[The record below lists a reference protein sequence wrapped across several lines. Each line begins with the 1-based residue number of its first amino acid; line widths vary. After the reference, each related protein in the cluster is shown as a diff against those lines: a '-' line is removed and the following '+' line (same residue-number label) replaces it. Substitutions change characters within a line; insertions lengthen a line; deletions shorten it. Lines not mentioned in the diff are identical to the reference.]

1 MNVRGSLSASSLF
14 SDSTLVDLS
23 TFSFRDKDRPQDIP
37 TSPPANNLVEPSVA
51 HFAMQILSL
60 GFTKNVSVGK
70 EEGAFKALSIFCRF
84 LCMWSSSFSFLSK
97 EEGVSSICGETSV
110 KYFMF
115 LFPRIGGNAC

>member
-23 TFSFRDKDRPQDIP
+23 AFSFRDKDRPQDIP

-51 HFAMQILSL
+51 HFAMQVLSL

-70 EEGAFKALSIFCRF
+70 EEGAFKALSIFWRF
-84 LCMWSSSFSFLSK
+84 LCM
-97 EEGVSSICGETSV
+97 
-110 KYFMF
+110 
-115 LFPRIGGNAC
+115 